1 MRTQNGYKMALKIGM
16 CQDEY
21 HNCPGLPF
29 RSFLDPFQNHGNM
42 EFFLQF
48 SGKDEFLAKRRSFYE
63 ICQYAQKT
71 IFSSKYCKFVDFW
84 FGWYVYTYKYN
95 TRLDTVSFTCM
106 YLRYMIH
113 YNIYIKGTYMW
124 MILYRVLYICI
135 HTTTRTDTIC
145 IQDFKED
152 TGMLSGTQAAKG
164 ICTCPWKAGIL

>member
-1 MRTQNGYKMALKIGM
+1 MNITIVQAYL
-16 CQDEY
+16 
-21 HNCPGLPF
+21 
-29 RSFLDPFQNHGNM
+29 LDPFWIPSKTT
-42 EFFLQF
+42 ETWSFFLQF

-113 YNIYIKGTYMW
+113 YNIYIYQRYIHVNDTVSSLVYMYTHYYTHRYYMHSRFQRRYW
-124 MILYRVLYICI
+124 HALWNASCKRNLHLSMESG
-135 HTTTRTDTIC
+135 DTVV
-145 IQDFKED
+145 FS
-152 TGMLSGTQAAKG
+152 TGPA
-164 ICTCPWKAGIL
+164 